1 MLHPR
6 PPDAQGAKLV
16 AIKRR
21 LTSGE
26 IHTTRVRGLGMHLNH
41 LGLTVR
47 DQQRSLAF
55 YEVYFQFDKATA
67 RTYPDGTV
75 IVCNPDGFDLALHAG
90 EIPAQSS
97 FLHFGF
103 ALASPDDVHTLLARM
118 SADGIQIV
126 ERDDEPDLVSF
137 KCHDPD
143 GWRIEVYWE
152 LARPG

>member
-1 MLHPR
+1 
-6 PPDAQGAKLV
+6 
-16 AIKRR
+16 
-21 LTSGE
+21 
-26 IHTTRVRGLGMHLNH
+26 MHLNH

-55 YEVYFQFDKATA
+55 YEAYFHFYTTTA

-75 IVCNPDGFDLALHAG
+75 IVCNPDGFDLALHSG
-90 EIPAQSS
+90 ETPRQSS

-137 KCHDPD
+137 KCLDPD